1 MYRYELI
8 VLYKVYSLGYNINL
22 MAKQLTINAKQR
34 EKKTP
39 NKLRSE
45 GFVPATVYGHGFE
58 SHSVQINAKEF
69 SKVPYKAYSHINE
82 LNIDG
87 EKFPVLIRNV
97 QVDPILDKFL
107 NIEFYKIKS
116 DEKIKVKV
124 PLNYIGHSPAIVAGG
139 ILIVS
144 HNEIEIQCLPK
155 DIPDSIDINLEEIKE
170 IGQAIH
176 AKDLKVSENIQIL
189 AKPEEVLV
197 KVEIPKTHEIEEVA
211 TVVAAPVEGAA
222 VPTAG
227 AAEATAVAPGAKE
240 APGKQA
246 AAAPKTA
253 APKTAEKP
261 AKK

>member
-1 MYRYELI
+1 
-8 VLYKVYSLGYNINL
+8 
-22 MAKQLTINAKQR
+22 MAKQLTINAKNR

-45 GFVPATVYGHGFE
+45 GSVPATVYGHGFD
-58 SHSVQINAKEF
+58 SHSIQVNAKEF
-69 SKVPYKAYSHINE
+69 SKVSYKAYSHINE

-97 QVDPILDKFL
+97 QMDPILDKFL

-124 PLNYIGHSPAIVAGG
+124 PLNFIGHSPAIVAGG

-155 DIPDSIDINLEEIKE
+155 DIPDAIDVNLEEIKE

-176 AKDLKVSENIQIL
+176 SKDLKISGDIQIL
-189 AKPEEVLV
+189 ARPEEVLV
-197 KVEIPKTHEIEEVA
+197 KVEVPKTHEIEEAAPAVA
-211 TVVAAPVEGAA
+211 VAAEGAA
-222 VPTAG
+222 PAAEG
-227 AAEATAVAPGAKE
+227 AAAPGAAAPGKEAPGKAAPAGKEATGKAAAPGKE

-246 AAAPKTA
+246 AAPKA
-253 APKTAEKP
+253 ADKSPKK
-261 AKK
+261 

>member
-1 MYRYELI
+1 
-8 VLYKVYSLGYNINL
+8 
-22 MAKQLTINAKQR
+22 MAKQLTINAKQK

-39 NKLRSE
+39 NKLRAE

-58 SHSVQINAKEF
+58 SHSIQVNAKEF
-69 SKVPYKAYSHINE
+69 SKIPHKAYSNINE

-124 PLNYIGHSPAIVAGG
+124 PLNYIGHSPAIIAGG

-155 DIPDSIDINLEEIKE
+155 DIPDAIDVNLEEIKE
-170 IGQAIH
+170 IGQVIH
-176 AKDLKVSENIQIL
+176 AKDLKISENIQIL

-197 KVEIPKTHEIEEVA
+197 KVEVPKTHEIEEVA
-211 TVVAAPVEGAA
+211 PVAVAVEGV
-222 VPTAG
+222 VPAAG
-227 AAEATAVAPGAKE
+227 AATAEGQAAPAAPGKEAPGAK
-240 APGKQA
+240 ATAAKPQATTAKPA
-246 AAAPKTA
+246 AAAPKA
-253 APKTAEKP
+253 AEKP
-261 AKK
+261 PKK